1 MRKIHFALFVCVIV
15 MLLFTMSCSSTPAEP
30 PTPAAT
36 PTPEVHPGEALV
48 ANRCS
53 TCHSLGVI
61 QNAKYD
67 SAGWKVTVERMVGI
81 GATLNAEQQTQV
93 IDYLAKTYSKQ

>member
-1 MRKIHFALFVCVIV
+1 MKSKTSVLWIVLLALS
-15 MLLFTMSCSSTPAEP
+15 LFIAACGSAEP
-30 PTPAAT
+30 TPPPAT

-48 ANRCS
+48 SGRCG

-67 SAGWKVTVERMVGI
+67 EAGWKTTVDRMVNV
-81 GATLNAEQQTQV
+81 GATLNDEQKAQV
-93 IDYLAKTYSKQ
+93 VDYLAKTYGK

>member
-1 MRKIHFALFVCVIV
+1 MKSKISVLWV
-15 MLLFTMSCSSTPAEP
+15 MLLALSLFVAACSPAEP
-30 PTPAAT
+30 PPPTVT

-48 ANRCS
+48 SNRCS

-67 SAGWKVTVERMVGI
+67 ASGWKSTVDRMVTT
-81 GATLNAEQQTQV
+81 GATLNDEQVVQV
-93 IDYLAKTYSKQ
+93 VDYLAKTYGK

>member
-1 MRKIHFALFVCVIV
+1 MKSKMSLVIV
-15 MLLFTMSCSSTPAEP
+15 ILLAMSLFIVACGSAEP
-30 PTPAAT
+30 TPPPAT

-48 ANRCS
+48 SGRCG

-67 SAGWKVTVERMVGI
+67 AAGWKTTVDRMVNV
-81 GATLNAEQQTQV
+81 GATLNDEQKVQV
-93 IDYLAKTYSKQ
+93 VDYLAKTYGK

>member
-1 MRKIHFALFVCVIV
+1 MKSKISFLMIALLAVT
-15 MLLFTMSCSSTPAEP
+15 LLVVACTPAEP
-30 PTPAAT
+30 PPPTPT

-67 SAGWKVTVERMVGI
+67 EAGWKVTVDRMVGI
-81 GATLNAEQQTQV
+81 GASLNDEQKVQV
-93 IDYLAKTYSKQ
+93 ADYLAKTYGK